1 MYDRSLCLYA
11 GAVTQ
16 DGRLIRGERTRTAV
30 LDRALLL
37 ATVAGLDGLSLSQVA
52 EALEVSK
59 SGLFAHWRSKEA
71 LQLAV
76 VDHARR
82 QFVDQVIRPALRAP
96 RGVRRLWAVH
106 DARLAFYEAEVLPGG
121 CFFANANFE
130 YNARPGVIRDRLAAE
145 LADWMTF
152 LTGLAAEAVELG
164 ELRAGADPAGIAYET
179 EALGVCA
186 VMHAPVLGRD
196 VTFGRARRALLE
208 HLHALA
214 TDPTILP
221 ELT

>member
-1 MYDRSLCLYA
+1 M
-11 GAVTQ
+11 TT

-37 ATVAGLDGLSLSQVA
+37 TTVAGLDGLSLSQVA
-52 EALEVSK
+52 DALGVSK

-76 VDHARR
+76 IDHARAQWTDR
-82 QFVDQVIRPALRAP
+82 IIRPALKAP

-106 DARLAFYEAEVLPGG
+106 DTRLAFYESEALPGG

-130 YNARPGVIRDRLAAE
+130 FNARPGVVRDRLAEE
-145 LADWMTF
+145 LTGWMTF
-152 LTGLAAEAVELG
+152 LTGLATDAVVLGDLRPEADAE
-164 ELRAGADPAGIAYET
+164 GIAYET

-186 VMHAPVLGRD
+186 VMQAPVLGRTE
-196 VTFGRARRALLE
+196 TFRKARRALLE
-208 HLHALA
+208 HLRALA

>member
-30 LDRALLL
+30 LDRALPL

-52 EALEVSK
+52 EALAVSK

-76 VDHARR
+76 IEHARR

-130 YNARPGVIRDRLAAE
+130 FNARPGAVRDRLAEGFTAWMSMLTRLASEAIAE
-145 LADWMTF
+145 
-152 LTGLAAEAVELG
+152 G
-164 ELRAGADPAGIAYET
+164 EMNDVDPEQLAYEI
-179 EALGVCA
+179 EALGLTA
-186 VMHAPVLGRD
+186 VMQVRLLRDTGYSYSRQAVLDRL
-196 VTFGRARRALLE
+196 RSLCP
-208 HLHALA
+208 
-214 TDPTILP
+214 DPTLLP
-221 ELT
+221 EEP

>member
-11 GAVTQ
+11 GAMTQ

-52 EALEVSK
+52 EALAVSK

-76 VDHARR
+76 IEHARR

-106 DARLAFYEAEVLPGG
+106 DRRLAFYEGGRLPGG

-130 YNARPGVIRDRLAAE
+130 FNARPGAIRDRLADE
-145 LADWMTF
+145 LRDWMSY
-152 LTGLAAEAVELG
+152 LDSLAADAVAVG
-164 ELRAGADPAGIAYET
+164 DLRAESDAGAIAYEM
-179 EALGVCA
+179 ESLGVCA
-186 VMHAPVLGRD
+186 VMQAPVLGPIAF
-196 VTFGRARRALLE
+196 THARNALLS
-208 HLHALA
+208 HLRALA
-214 TDPTILP
+214 TDPTLLELP
-221 ELT
+221 